1 MLLARYI
8 QRAKSVLEKN
18 WMGEYTVPSIHLYP
32 HQWNWDSGFIA
43 VGYSHYDTEKA
54 IKELTHL
61 FNAQWKNGMVPQ
73 IVFNKKA
80 LGRYFPEPDFWQAH
94 KSPLAP
100 DGILTSGITMP
111 PVHGFVV
118 LKIYENAKDKEKVI
132 PFLKWIFPKI
142 KMFHRYLYLE
152 RNPKDNGLI
161 YIRHPWESG
170 MDNSP
175 LWDKP
180 LDRIDIN
187 KIKIP
192 YFERKDDKIIDP
204 EQRPKD
210 IDYKRYIYLVD
221 IFRKNNYIEE
231 KIFHECPFIV
241 ADPLFNSVLCA
252 SNEALIK
259 IADILNEDYKE
270 IEEWNS
276 LTKRAVRDEL
286 YSSKDKIFY
295 GYDFIENKLLEE
307 PTAAG
312 FLPLFGGIPTKKQAK
327 ELLEYMNSAS
337 FCHVHEEDCFAI
349 PNYDRKRERFSR
361 KNYWRG
367 PVWININWMIY
378 QGLKKY
384 GFKKKAEHL
393 EKTILELPIRF
404 DFYEYFDS
412 YEGKGYGTKDFSWTA
427 ALFID
432 LAYEQ
437 LKEQELKNK
446 HPIEIHEK
454 VVNINENRI
463 KITDNSTIFKR
474 FNKVCKNI
482 IKNYVSDGAIDY
494 KKIKVS
500 PEYKLYKVISA
511 DLENF
516 SPEILPVRER
526 ASFYINLYNLMVID
540 FIISYGVRETVLEL
554 EGFFVNLKYRL
565 GGKNISLYDIEFN
578 LFNEFLDLELLRY
591 IPFTLVRGSKTSPH
605 LRFFTGE
612 NLIEN
617 MKLSVKDYIA
627 SSDIVI
633 VPEEKY
639 IILPEFIKWHTDK
652 FKNIDTIKD
661 FFEEFFK
668 NSKREALKDIKEV
681 YFSEYD
687 WNLNTV

>member
-1 MLLARYI
+1 MLLAKYM
-8 QRAKSVLEKN
+8 QRAKSVLDKN
-18 WMGEYTVPSIHLYP
+18 WTGEYTVPSIHLYP

-43 VGYSHYDTEKA
+43 IGYSHYDTEKA

-61 FNAQWKNGMVPQ
+61 FSAQWKNGMVPQ

-80 LGRYFPEPDFWQAH
+80 LGKYFPEPDFWQAH
-94 KSPLAP
+94 TSPLAP

-111 PVHGFVV
+111 PVHGFAV

-142 KMFHRYLYLE
+142 KAFHRYLYLE

-187 KIKIP
+187 KVKIP
-192 YFERKDDKIIDP
+192 KFERKDDKIIDP

-221 IFRKNNYIEE
+221 IFRKNRYIEE
-231 KIFHECPFIV
+231 KIFQECPFIV

-259 IADILNEDYKE
+259 IADILKENYKE
-270 IEEWNS
+270 IEEWNN

-286 YSSKDKIFY
+286 YSTKDKIFY
-295 GYDFIENKLLEE
+295 GYDFIENELLKE

-312 FLPLFGGIPTKKQAK
+312 FLPLFGGIPNKKQAR

-337 FCHVHEEDCFAI
+337 FCHIHEDDCFAI
-349 PNYDRKRERFSR
+349 PNYDRTKEHFSR

-437 LKEQELKNK
+437 LKEQELKK
-446 HPIEIHEK
+446 KYPIEISEK
-454 VVNINENRI
+454 IVNINENRI
-463 KITDNSTIFKR
+463 KITDNNTIYKR
-474 FNKVCKNI
+474 FNKVCKSI
-482 IKNYVSDGAIDY
+482 IKNYVSDGSVDY
-494 KKIKVS
+494 RKIKIS
-500 PEYKLYKVISA
+500 PEYKLYKVVSA

-516 SPEILPVRER
+516 SPEILPVKER
-526 ASFYINLYNLMVID
+526 TAFYINLYNLMVID
-540 FIISYGVRETVLEL
+540 FIITYSIKESVLEL
-554 EGFFVNLKYRL
+554 EGFFVNLKYKI
-565 GGKNISLYDIEFN
+565 GGKNISLYDIEFRI
-578 LFNEFLDLELLRY
+578 FNEFLDADLLRY
-591 IPFTLVRGSKTSPH
+591 IPFALVRGSKTSPH
-605 LRFFTGE
+605 LRYFNAE
-612 NLIEN
+612 NLLKN

-627 SSDIVI
+627 SSDIVL

-639 IILPEFIKWHTDK
+639 IFLPEFIKWHIDK
-652 FKNIDTIKD
+652 FSNIETIKK
-661 FFEEFFK
+661 FFMEFFK
-668 NSKREALKDIKEV
+668 NSKKEALKEIKNV

-687 WNLNTV
+687 WSLNIS